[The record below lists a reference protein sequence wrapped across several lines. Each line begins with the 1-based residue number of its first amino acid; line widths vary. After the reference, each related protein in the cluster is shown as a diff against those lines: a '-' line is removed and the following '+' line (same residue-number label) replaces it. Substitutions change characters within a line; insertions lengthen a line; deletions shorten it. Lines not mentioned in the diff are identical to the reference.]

1 MVKNRKVKLLLE
13 KIIKELEDL
22 KAFEIQSLNIKN
34 RSALADF
41 IIIASGNSSRHVNS
55 IVTNL
60 IKNNK
65 NKILSSEGLGKTDW
79 VIVDFGDII
88 VNVFKPETRKYYSI
102 EKIWTDNEL
111 KDEKIS
117 FGQI

>member
-1 MVKNRKVKLLLE
+1 MVKNRRVTLLLE

-117 FGQI
+117 FG

>member
-1 MVKNRKVKLLLE
+1 MVKNRKVKLFLE

>member
-1 MVKNRKVKLLLE
+1 MVNNRKAKLLLE
-13 KIIKELEDL
+13 KILRELESL

-41 IIIASGNSSRHVNS
+41 IIIASGSSSRHVNS

-60 IKNNK
+60 VKNNK
-65 NKILSSEGLGKTDW
+65 KRVLSSEGLGTTDW

-102 EKIWTDNEL
+102 EKIWSDNEL

-117 FGQI
+117 FG

>member
-1 MVKNRKVKLLLE
+1 MVNNRKVKLLLE
-13 KIIKELEDL
+13 KILRELENL

-41 IIIASGNSSRHVNS
+41 IIIASGSSSRHVNS

-60 IKNNK
+60 VKNNK
-65 NKILSSEGLGKTDW
+65 KRVLSSEGLGTTDW

-102 EKIWTDNEL
+102 EKIWSDNEL

-117 FGQI
+117 FG

>member
-1 MVKNRKVKLLLE
+1 MVKNRRVKLLLE
-13 KIIKELEDL
+13 KIIKDLEDL

-65 NKILSSEGLGKTDW
+65 NKILSSEGLGNTDW
-79 VIVDFGDII
+79 VIVDFGDVI

-117 FGQI
+117 FG

>member
-1 MVKNRKVKLLLE
+1 MVKNRRVKLLLE

-88 VNVFKPETRKYYSI
+88 VNVFKPETRKYYSL

-117 FGQI
+117 FG

>member
-1 MVKNRKVKLLLE
+1 ME

-117 FGQI
+117 FG

>member
-1 MVKNRKVKLLLE
+1 MVKNRKVKLFLE

-22 KAFEIQSLNIKN
+22 KAFEIKSLNIKN

-88 VNVFKPETRKYYSI
+88 VNVFKPEKRKYYSI

-117 FGQI
+117 FG

>member
-1 MVKNRKVKLLLE
+1 MLE

-117 FGQI
+117 FG

>member
-41 IIIASGNSSRHVNS
+41 IIIASGNSSRHVNY

-65 NKILSSEGLGKTDW
+65 NKVLSSEGLGKTDW

-117 FGQI
+117 FG

>member
-1 MVKNRKVKLLLE
+1 MVKNRRVKILLE

-117 FGQI
+117 FG

>member
-1 MVKNRKVKLLLE
+1 MVKNRRVTLLLE

-41 IIIASGNSSRHVNS
+41 IIIASGSSSRHVNS

-117 FGQI
+117 FG

>member
-1 MVKNRKVKLLLE
+1 MVNNRKVKLLLE
-13 KIIKELEDL
+13 KILRELENL

-41 IIIASGNSSRHVNS
+41 IIIASGSSSRHVNS

-65 NKILSSEGLGKTDW
+65 KSVLSSEGLGNTDW

-102 EKIWTDNEL
+102 EKIWSDNEL

-117 FGQI
+117 FG

>member
-1 MVKNRKVKLLLE
+1 MVKNRKVELLLE

-117 FGQI
+117 FG

>member
-1 MVKNRKVKLLLE
+1 MVKNRRVKLLLE

-88 VNVFKPETRKYYSI
+88 VNVFKPETRKYYSL

>member
-1 MVKNRKVKLLLE
+1 MVNNRKVKLLLE
-13 KIIKELEDL
+13 KILRELENL

-41 IIIASGNSSRHVNS
+41 IIIASGSSSRHVNS

-65 NKILSSEGLGKTDW
+65 KRVLSSEGLG
-79 VIVDFGDII
+79 I
-88 VNVFKPETRKYYSI
+88 
-102 EKIWTDNEL
+102 
-111 KDEKIS
+111 
-117 FGQI
+117 QIGLLLTLEI

>member
-117 FGQI
+117 FG

>member
-1 MVKNRKVKLLLE
+1 MVKPHSVKVLLK
-13 KIIKELEDL
+13 KILKELENL
-22 KAFEIQSLNIKN
+22 KAVDIQLLDIKN

-41 IIIASGNSSRHVNS
+41 IVIASGNSSRHVNS

-65 NKILSSEGLGKTDW
+65 KKVLSFEGLGKTDW

-88 VNVFKPETRKYYSI
+88 VNVFKPESRKYYSI
-102 EKIWTDNEL
+102 EKIWSDNEL
-111 KDEKIS
+111 RDEKVS
-117 FGQI
+117 FG

>member
-1 MVKNRKVKLLLE
+1 MVKNRRVKLLLE

-88 VNVFKPETRKYYSI
+88 VNVFKQETRKYYSI

-117 FGQI
+117 FG

>member
-1 MVKNRKVKLLLE
+1 MVKNRRVKLLLE

-65 NKILSSEGLGKTDW
+65 NKILSSEGLGKTD
-79 VIVDFGDII
+79 
-88 VNVFKPETRKYYSI
+88 
-102 EKIWTDNEL
+102 
-111 KDEKIS
+111 
-117 FGQI
+117 

>member
-1 MVKNRKVKLLLE
+1 MVNNRKVKLLLE
-13 KIIKELEDL
+13 KILRELESL

-41 IIIASGNSSRHVNS
+41 IIIASGSSSRHVNS

-60 IKNNK
+60 VKNNK
-65 NKILSSEGLGKTDW
+65 KRVLSSEGLGSTDW

-102 EKIWTDNEL
+102 EKIWSDNEL

-117 FGQI
+117 FG

>member
-1 MVKNRKVKLLLE
+1 MKSLGGVKNLLKKIINELE
-13 KIIKELEDL
+13 KL
-22 KAFEIQSLNIKN
+22 KAVDIQFFDIKN

-41 IIIASGNSSRHVNS
+41 VIIASGTSSRHINS

-65 NKILSSEGLGKTDW
+65 KKVLSSEGLGKTDW

-88 VNVFKPETRKYYSI
+88 VNVFKPESRKHYSL
-102 EKIWTDNEL
+102 EKIWSDNDL
-111 KDEKIS
+111 KDEIIG
-117 FGQI
+117 FG

>member
-1 MVKNRKVKLLLE
+1 LE
-13 KIIKELEDL
+13 KILRELESL

-41 IIIASGNSSRHVNS
+41 IIIASGSSSRHVNS

-60 IKNNK
+60 VKNNK
-65 NKILSSEGLGKTDW
+65 KRVLSSEGLGTTDW

-88 VNVFKPETRKYYSI
+88 VNVFKQEKRKYYSI
-102 EKIWTDNEL
+102 EKIWSDNEL

-117 FGQI
+117 FG

>member
-102 EKIWTDNEL
+102 EKIWTDNKL

-117 FGQI
+117 FG

>member
-41 IIIASGNSSRHVNS
+41 IIIASGNSSRHINS

-111 KDEKIS
+111 KDEKIN
-117 FGQI
+117 FG

>member
-1 MVKNRKVKLLLE
+1 MVKNRRVKLLLE

-102 EKIWTDNEL
+102 EKIWSDNEL

-117 FGQI
+117 FG

>member
-1 MVKNRKVKLLLE
+1 MVKNRRVTLLLE

-41 IIIASGNSSRHVNS
+41 IIIASGSSSRHVNS

>member
-1 MVKNRKVKLLLE
+1 MVKNRRVKLLLE
-13 KIIKELEDL
+13 KIIKDLEDL

-117 FGQI
+117 FG

>member
-1 MVKNRKVKLLLE
+1 MVNNRKVKLLLE
-13 KIIKELEDL
+13 KILRELESL

-41 IIIASGNSSRHVNS
+41 IIIASGSSSRHVNS

-60 IKNNK
+60 VKNNK
-65 NKILSSEGLGKTDW
+65 KRVLSSEGLGTTDW

-88 VNVFKPETRKYYSI
+88 VNIFKPETRKYYSI
-102 EKIWTDNEL
+102 EKIWSDNEL

-117 FGQI
+117 FG